1 MTPFASTAL
10 FKRNGQSTFFP
21 PRKEIS
27 APATQ
32 ARKSASRHWNNRMG
46 ENDRLSKI
54 ILVQCT
60 GQLIY
65 VAERSYTA
73 NGPARNWV
81 EYHISHADALAQG
94 HLAACLKELG
104 VDPSRAPAPMPDTLE
119 INGVIYRR
127 EI

>member
-32 ARKSASRHWNNRMG
+32 ARKSASRHWNNRIG

-54 ILVQCT
+54 ILVQRV
-60 GQLIY
+60 GQLIV
-65 VAERSYTA
+65 VAERAYSTS
-73 NGPARNWV
+73 GPARNWV
-81 EYHISHADALAQG
+81 EYPIDAADAFKQP
-94 HLAACLKELG
+94 HLAACLNELG
-104 VDPSRAPAPMPDTLE
+104 VDRDRAPAPMPDTLE